1 MKNKTTELNVAL
13 YLKTAVLLSGM
24 FLSAFIFAQK
34 STVVQVFTKI
44 EKEPFADNTHHWYDI
59 FDKSNVINPLPGKPQ
74 YKPAEISKIADN
86 ILLYQKNNGGWPKN
100 YDVFAI
106 LTETQK
112 DSLIA
117 SKGHLNTTYD
127 NGSTYTHIAA
137 LAVAYSVTKT
147 EKYKSAA
154 IKGLDFILA
163 SQYNNG
169 GWPQYYPLESN
180 YSRFITFNDGAFIG
194 IMQLLKDI
202 QDGKPQYAFIDS
214 NLRDNLSIAY
224 DKGFDCII
232 KTQINDTGKT
242 TAWCQQ
248 YDEVT
253 LKPVWARKFEPAGI
267 CNKESADLVIFLMS
281 IDHPKTEIIEAIQN
295 AVIWFLDSRIY
306 NTREITVSAP
316 HVVTTYHVS
325 ETDKIIVVDST
336 APPVWTRYYELK
348 THRPMFCDRDSKI
361 VYSLAE
367 VSRERR
373 AGYGWYIYSPQQ
385 VLDKFPEWQK
395 KWDSEHDVLKS
406 K

>member
-1 MKNKTTELNVAL
+1 MENRKIGIIAPF
-13 YLKTAVLLSGM
+13 YLKAVLLLSGV
-24 FLSAFIFAQK
+24 FLSLIIFAQQD
-34 STVVQVFTKI
+34 TIVHIIPKI
-44 EKEPFADNTHHWYDI
+44 DKDPFADNTHHWYDI

-74 YKPAEISKIADN
+74 YQPAEISMIADN

-106 LTETQK
+106 LSETQK

-127 NGSTYTHIAA
+127 NGSTYTHIPA
-137 LAVAYSVTKT
+137 LAIAYSATKT
-147 EKYKSAA
+147 EKYKEAA
-154 IKGLDFILA
+154 IKGLNFILE

-180 YSRFITFNDGAFIG
+180 YSRYITFNDGAFLG

-202 QDGKPQYAFIDS
+202 RDEKPQYAFIDS
-214 NLRDNLSIAY
+214 KLREKLKSAFN
-224 DKGFDCII
+224 KGLDCII
-232 KTQINDTGKT
+232 KTQINDAGKP

-267 CNKESADLVIFLMS
+267 CNKESADLVLFLMH
-281 IDHPKTEIIEAIQN
+281 IDHPKTEIIDVIQN

-306 NTREITVSAP
+306 NTREITASAP
-316 HVVTTYHVS
+316 HVVTTFRVS
-325 ETDKIIVVDST
+325 ETDKIVVIDST

-373 AGYGWYIYSPQQ
+373 AGYGWYVYSPQQ
-385 VLDKFPEWQK
+385 VLDKYPAWQR
-395 KWDSEHDVLKS
+395 KWAKDLDVLKS
-406 K
+406 N